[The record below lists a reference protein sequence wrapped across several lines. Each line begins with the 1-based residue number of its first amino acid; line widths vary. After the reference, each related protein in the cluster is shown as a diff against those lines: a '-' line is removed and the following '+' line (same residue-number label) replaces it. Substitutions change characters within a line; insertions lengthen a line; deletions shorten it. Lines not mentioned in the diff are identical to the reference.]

1 MRIIL
6 CSFRITFFSVFISI
20 LFMPSFAFAVG
31 CMNVVIVNDFAYGAC
46 DNSIDVVELDT
57 LERNEINVQ
66 ADDIAADIDA
76 NLIFVQSGS
85 TLTVLNIENPF
96 NPVVVDVVNT
106 NFSFFSGLS
115 AANGVLVVSAGAGS
129 ANTQVFT
136 YSLSSNDIGSLTLTT
151 NGIPLI
157 DNAVGNPDVHLTE
170 TDNGAIAFYSQD
182 IGAVANF
189 AIQAVT
195 LSTSGQ
201 VLNIDDDVV
210 LTPGAFNFGLGLGAA
225 NFPVES
231 EFLDSRLYVA
241 HFAAQGIEVIDV
253 SDDKRLLPVIPL
265 SYEPTNIT
273 TDGELLFVV
282 GPTNSTVD
290 VIDPISLTVVDNLNA
305 DQPLN
310 QALGVAASKTHIAI
324 ADGIDGLITI
334 ARPVSGEEPELC
346 FPVKTDSDDV
356 VIVCL

>member
-1 MRIIL
+1 MRRFLFI
-6 CSFRITFFSVFISI
+6 FFSVFASA
-20 LFMPSFAFAVG
+20 LLSSNSTLATG
-31 CMNVVIVNDFAYGAC
+31 CTNVVIVNGFAYGAC
-46 DNSIDVVELDT
+46 DSTINIVELET
-57 LERNEINVQ
+57 LERSQVNVQ
-66 ADDIAADIDA
+66 ADDITADTEA

-85 TLTVLNIENPF
+85 TLTVLNTESPF
-96 NPVVVDVVNT
+96 NPVVVDVVST

-129 ANTQVFT
+129 SNTQVFT
-136 YSLSSNDIGSLTLTT
+136 YSLSANDIGSLTLTA

-170 TDNGAIAFYSQD
+170 TVNGAIAFYSQD

-195 LSTSGQ
+195 LDASGQ
-201 VLNIDDDVV
+201 ILSIDDDVV

-273 TDGELLFVV
+273 TDGERLFVV

-324 ADGIDGLITI
+324 ADGIDG
-334 ARPVSGEEPELC
+334 
-346 FPVKTDSDDV
+346 
-356 VIVCL
+356 